1 MIEGRVI
8 TTKVFSNYDGKH
20 LLLKDIIEKGKVEDE
35 FYVDENSIDK
45 WNYLKG
51 SKKEIRKSKDGYEY
65 NYSEG
70 SMIFP
75 DNLENASRTII
86 PVRVVNHLVDFKH
99 VIKTDHGL
107 RRLTPIELERLNGFP
122 DNHTKM
128 DELSNTKKSIL
139 YGKCINLWSS

>member
-70 SMIFP
+70 RYDF
-75 DNLENASRTII
+75 SR
-86 PVRVVNHLVDFKH
+86 
-99 VIKTDHGL
+99 
-107 RRLTPIELERLNGFP
+107 
-122 DNHTKM
+122 
-128 DELSNTKKSIL
+128 
-139 YGKCINLWSS
+139 